1 MIETWE
7 QALDALRTRL
17 DPVQFETWLQP
28 IRLVDGPEGTLTLE
42 VPDEFF
48 ARWVRDNY
56 LEMIKD
62 AIWDTARC
70 HVGVHFRVSQASP
83 AAQGPSENRAVSG
96 PVQKESPS
104 NPNLGEHLV
113 PWFTFE
119 TFVVGPSNEVAHS
132 ACEMVAENPARTY
145 NPLFIYG
152 GVGLGK
158 THLLQSVGH
167 AVMARFP
174 GIRILYISGET
185 YVNEVMTA
193 FKNDRLDVLRHRY
206 RGQCDVLL
214 VDDVQYLSGREFA
227 QDEFFHTFNELYN
240 AQKQIV
246 ITADQ
251 FPSAIPKVS
260 DRLRSRFGWGLIAD
274 IAPPEPELRMDILRK
289 KAAREGVAVPEEV
302 IAYLANRFPSSVRD
316 LEGALNRVTAHA
328 LIRKI
333 PLTLELAMRV
343 TDHIVS
349 DRRGRLTSDLIL
361 KTVADYFQL
370 HVSDI
375 RSQRRHRGVSLP
387 RQIAAYLMRKHTGA
401 SLQAIGQALGGRSH
415 TTVLAALAHIEKVLA
430 TEPTTERAVKDIE
443 RQIGV

>member
-1 MIETWE
+1 MTETWQ
-7 QALDALRTRL
+7 QALDALKTRL
-17 DPVQFETWLQP
+17 DPVQFETWLSP
-28 IRLVDGPEGTLTLE
+28 IRLAEGPEGTLTLE

-56 LEMIKD
+56 LDMIKD

-70 HVGVHFRVSQASP
+70 HLGIHFRVRQAQAASDHPTEKGPTSEPPPREP
-83 AAQGPSENRAVSG
+83 ADG
-96 PVQKESPS
+96 
-104 NPNLGEHLV
+104 LGERLV

-119 TFVVGPSNEVAHS
+119 NFVVGPSNEVAHS

-158 THLLQSVGH
+158 THLIQSVGH
-167 AVMARFP
+167 AVLHRFP
-174 GIRILYISGET
+174 GMRILYMSGET

-193 FKNDRLDVLRHRY
+193 YKNDRLDVLRHRY

-214 VDDVQYLSGREFA
+214 VDDIQYLSGRDFP

-246 ITADQ
+246 MTGDQ
-251 FPSAIPKVS
+251 FPSAIPKFS
-260 DRLRSRFGWGLIAD
+260 DRLRSRFGWGLIVD
-274 IAPPEPELRMDILRK
+274 VAPPEPELRMDILRR
-289 KAAREGVAVPEEV
+289 KAAREGIDVPEEV

-328 LIRKI
+328 LIRKV
-333 PLTLELAMRV
+333 PLTLDLAARV
-343 TDHIVS
+343 TERIVT
-349 DRRGRLTSDLIL
+349 DRRGRLTSDLVL
-361 KTVADYFQL
+361 RTVADYFQL
-370 HVSDI
+370 HVSDLK
-375 RSQRRHRGVSLP
+375 SARRHRGVSLP
-387 RQIAAYLMRKHTGA
+387 RQIAAYLLRKHTGA
-401 SLQAIGQALGGRSH
+401 SLQAIGQVLGGRSH
-415 TTVLAALAHIEKVLA
+415 TTVLAALTRIEKVMAL
-430 TEPTTERAVKDIE
+430 EPTAERAIKDIE

>member
-1 MIETWE
+1 MTDTW
-7 QALDALRTRL
+7 QAALDALRTKL
-17 DPVQFETWLQP
+17 DPVQFETWLSP
-28 IRLVDGPEGTLTLE
+28 IRLVEGPEGALTLE

-62 AIWDTARC
+62 ALWDTARC
-70 HVGVHFRVSQASP
+70 HVGIHFRVSQARPP
-83 AAQGPSENRAVSG
+83 ADGPSGTGLEQGAGPRDSG
-96 PVQKESPS
+96 TGPA
-104 NPNLGEHLV
+104 LGERLV

-167 AVMARFP
+167 AVLARFP
-174 GIRILYISGET
+174 GMRILYMSGET

-214 VDDVQYLSGREFA
+214 VDDVQYLSGRDFA

-246 ITADQ
+246 ITCDQ
-251 FPSAIPKVS
+251 FPSSIPKFS

-289 KAAREGVAVPEEV
+289 KAVREGIAVPEEV
-302 IAYLANRFPSSVRD
+302 ISYLAGRFPSSVRD
-316 LEGALNRVTAHA
+316 LEGALNRVTAHS

-333 PLTLELAMRV
+333 PVTLDLAVRV
-343 TDHIVS
+343 TDRIVT
-349 DRRGRLTSDLIL
+349 DRRGRLTSDLVL

-375 RSQRRHRGVSLP
+375 RSARRHRGVSLP
-387 RQIAAYLMRKHTGA
+387 RQIAAYLLRKHTGA
-401 SLQAIGQALGGRSH
+401 SLKAIGQALGGRSH
-415 TTVLAALAHIEKVLA
+415 TTVLAALSHLEKVLA
-430 TEPTTERAVKDIE
+430 VEPTTERAVKDIE

>member
-1 MIETWE
+1 MVETWQ
-7 QALDALRTRL
+7 QALEALRTRL
-17 DPVQFETWLQP
+17 DPAQFETWLRP
-28 IRLVDGPEGTLTLE
+28 IRLVDGSEGTLTLE

-70 HVGVHFRVSQASP
+70 HVGVQFRVSRHADASEP
-83 AAQGPSENRAVSG
+83 RRSAEGGDPREPESG
-96 PVQKESPS
+96 SA
-104 NPNLGEHLV
+104 LGERLV
-113 PWFTFE
+113 PWFTFD

-132 ACEMVAENPARTY
+132 ACEMVAANPAKTY

-158 THLLQSVGH
+158 THLVQSVGH
-167 AVMARFP
+167 AVQARFP
-174 GIRILYISGET
+174 SMRVLYMSGET

-214 VDDVQYLSGREFA
+214 VDDIQYLSGRDFA

-246 ITADQ
+246 ITGDQ
-251 FPSAIPKVS
+251 FPSAIPKFS
-260 DRLRSRFGWGLIAD
+260 ERLRSRFGWGLIAD
-274 IAPPEPELRMDILRK
+274 IAPPERELRMNILRR
-289 KAAREGVAVPEEV
+289 KAAREGIEVPEEV
-302 IAYLANRFPSSVRD
+302 IAFLADQFPSSVRD
-316 LEGALNRVTAHA
+316 LEGALNRVTAHS
-328 LIRKI
+328 LIRKV
-333 PLTLELAMRV
+333 PLTIDLAKRV
-343 TDHIVS
+343 IARIVT

-361 KTVADYFQL
+361 KTVADYFQV
-370 HVSDI
+370 HVSDLK
-375 RSQRRHRGVSLP
+375 SNRRHRGVSLP
-387 RQIAAYLMRKHTGA
+387 RQAAAYLLRRHTGV
-401 SLQAIGQALGGRSH
+401 SLQEIGRLLGGRSH
-415 TTVLAALAHIEKVLA
+415 STVLTALKRFEQHMAL
-430 TEPTTERAVKDIE
+430 EPTTERAIKDIE